1 MTRLTTL
8 DLPTFARAT
17 IGFDRMFEQLDREFA
32 NTKSTG
38 YPPYNVV
45 QENDDEYTI
54 SLAIA
59 GFTMEDLDI
68 TLEKNVL
75 TIEGTSPE
83 VPEGKKY
90 LHKGIGN
97 RNFRRQFTLA
107 EHIEVE
113 DAELEHGMLHI
124 NLVRNVP
131 EAQKPKKISIRQIKT
146 IDTADNYASAID
158 GKRG

>member
-17 IGFDRMFEQLDREFA
+17 IGFDRMFEDLNREFS
-32 NTKSTG
+32 NSKSTG

-59 GFTMEDLDI
+59 GFSMADLDI

-83 VPEGKKY
+83 VPEGKTY

-113 DAELEHGMLHI
+113 DAELENGMLHI

-131 EAQKPKKISIRQIKT
+131 EAQKPKKISIREVGT
-146 IDTADNYASAID
+146 IE
-158 GKRG
+158 G

>member
-1 MTRLTTL
+1 MTRFTTL
-8 DLPTFARAT
+8 NLPDFHRAT
-17 IGFDRMFEQLDREFA
+17 IGFDRMFEDLNREFT
-32 NTKSTG
+32 NTKSQG
-38 YPPYNVV
+38 YPPYNVI

-59 GFTMEDLDI
+59 GFSMDDLDI

-75 TIEGTSPE
+75 TIEGTPPE
-83 VPEGKKY
+83 VPEGKNY

-113 DAELEHGMLHI
+113 GAELENGMLHI

-131 EAQKPKKISIRQIKT
+131 EAQKPKKISIREVGT
-146 IDTADNYASAID
+146 IE
-158 GKRG
+158 G

>member
-17 IGFDRMFEQLDREFA
+17 IGFDRMFEQLDREFS

-38 YPPYNVV
+38 YPPYNVI

-59 GFTMEDLDI
+59 GFSMEDLDI

-83 VPEGKKY
+83 VPEGKNY

-113 DAELEHGMLHI
+113 GAELVNGMLHI

-131 EAQKPKKISIRQIKT
+131 EAQKPKKIAIKQF
-146 IDTADNYASAID
+146 DAIE
-158 GKRG
+158 G

>member
-17 IGFDRMFEQLDREFA
+17 IGFDRMFEDLNREFS
-32 NTKSTG
+32 NSKSTG

-59 GFTMEDLDI
+59 GFSMADLDI

-83 VPEGKKY
+83 VPEGKTY

-113 DAELEHGMLHI
+113 DAELENGMLHI

-131 EAQKPKKISIRQIKT
+131 EAQKPKKINIREVGMIE
-146 IDTADNYASAID
+146 
-158 GKRG
+158 G

>member
-1 MTRLTTL
+1 MTRTMTL

-83 VPEGKKY
+83 VPEGKNY

-113 DAELEHGMLHI
+113 DAELENGMLHI

-131 EAQKPKKISIRQIKT
+131 EAQKPKKISIREVGMIE
-146 IDTADNYASAID
+146 
-158 GKRG
+158 G

>member
-8 DLPTFARAT
+8 NLPHFQRAT
-17 IGFDRMFEQLDREFA
+17 VGFDRMFNELNREFA
-32 NTKSTG
+32 NSKSQG

-54 SLAIA
+54 SLAVA
-59 GFTMEDLDI
+59 GFAMDNLDI

-75 TIEGTSPE
+75 TIEGTSPD
-83 VPEGKKY
+83 VPEGRNY

-97 RNFRRQFTLA
+97 RNFRRDFTLA
-107 EHIEVE
+107 EHMEV
-113 DAELEHGMLHI
+113 DSAELENGMLHI

-131 EAQKPKKISIRQIKT
+131 EAQKPKKIAIKPLNSIETYGDYDK
-146 IDTADNYASAID
+146 D
-158 GKRG
+158 

>member
-1 MTRLTTL
+1 MTRFTTL
-8 DLPTFARAT
+8 NLPDFHRAT
-17 IGFDRMFEQLDREFA
+17 IGFDRMFEDLNREFT
-32 NTKSTG
+32 NTKSQG

-45 QENDDEYTI
+45 QETDDEYTI

-59 GFTMEDLDI
+59 GFSMDDLDI
-68 TLEKNVL
+68 TLEKDTL
-75 TIEGTSPE
+75 TIEGTSPD
-83 VPEGKKY
+83 VPEGKNY

-113 DAELEHGMLHI
+113 DAELENGMLHI

-131 EAQKPKKISIRQIKT
+131 EAQKPKKISIREVGT
-146 IDTADNYASAID
+146 IE
-158 GKRG
+158 G

>member
-8 DLPTFARAT
+8 DLPQLHRAT
-17 IGFDRMFEQLDREFA
+17 VGFDRMFEEMTRTFE

-54 SLAIA
+54 SLAVA
-59 GFTMEDLDI
+59 GFGIGDIDI

-75 TIEGTSPE
+75 TIEGKSPE
-83 VPEGKKY
+83 VPEGRNY

-97 RNFRRQFTLA
+97 RNFRRDFTLA
-107 EHIEVE
+107 EHMEV
-113 DAELEHGMLHI
+113 DGADLENGMLHI

-131 EAQKPKKISIRQIKT
+131 EAQKPKQIAINT
-146 IDTADNYASAID
+146 IINA
-158 GKRG
+158 

>member
-8 DLPTFARAT
+8 DLPHLHRAT
-17 IGFDRMFEQLDREFA
+17 VGFDRMFEEMTRGFE
-32 NTKSTG
+32 NTKSQG
-38 YPPYNVV
+38 YPPYNVI

-59 GFTMEDLDI
+59 GFSMADLDI

-83 VPEGKKY
+83 VPEGINY

-113 DAELEHGMLHI
+113 DAELENGMLHI

-131 EAQKPKKISIRQIKT
+131 EAQKPKKISIREVGT
-146 IDTADNYASAID
+146 IE
-158 GKRG
+158 G

>member
-1 MTRLTTL
+1 MTRITTL
-8 DLPTFARAT
+8 NLPDFHRAT
-17 IGFDRMFEQLDREFA
+17 IGFDRMFENLNREFA
-32 NTKSTG
+32 NSKSQG

-59 GFTMEDLDI
+59 GFSMTDLDI
-68 TLEKNVL
+68 TVEKNVL
-75 TIEGTSPE
+75 TVEGTSPD
-83 VPEGKKY
+83 VPEGTNY

-113 DAELEHGMLHI
+113 DAELENGMLHI

-131 EAQKPKKISIRQIKT
+131 EAQKPKKIGIREVGTLLDQ
-146 IDTADNYASAID
+146 D
-158 GKRG
+158 

>member
-8 DLPTFARAT
+8 DLPHLHRAT
-17 IGFDRMFEQLDREFA
+17 VGFDRMFEEMTRGFE
-32 NTKSTG
+32 NTKSQG
-38 YPPYNVV
+38 YPPYNVI

-59 GFTMEDLDI
+59 GFSMADLDI

-75 TIEGTSPE
+75 TIEGTSPD
-83 VPEGKKY
+83 VPEGKNY

-113 DAELEHGMLHI
+113 DAELENGMLHI

-131 EAQKPKKISIRQIKT
+131 EAQKPKKINIREVGT
-146 IDTADNYASAID
+146 IE
-158 GKRG
+158 G

>member
-8 DLPTFARAT
+8 NLPDFHRAT
-17 IGFDRMFEQLDREFA
+17 IGFDRMFNQLNQEFA
-32 NTKSTG
+32 NSKSQG
-38 YPPYNVV
+38 YPPYNVI
-45 QENDDEYTI
+45 QESDDEYTI

-59 GFTMEDLDI
+59 GFSMDDLDI
-68 TLEKNVL
+68 TLEKDTL
-75 TIEGTSPE
+75 TIEGTSPD
-83 VPEGKKY
+83 VPEGKNY

-113 DAELEHGMLHI
+113 DAELENGMLHI

-131 EAQKPKKISIRQIKT
+131 EAQKPKKISIREVGT
-146 IDTADNYASAID
+146 IE
-158 GKRG
+158 G

>member
-1 MTRLTTL
+1 MTRFTTL
-8 DLPTFARAT
+8 NLPDFHRAT
-17 IGFDRMFEQLDREFA
+17 IGFDRMFEDLNREFT
-32 NTKSTG
+32 NTKSQG
-38 YPPYNVV
+38 YPPYNVI

-59 GFTMEDLDI
+59 GFSMDDLDI

-83 VPEGKKY
+83 VPEGKNY

-113 DAELEHGMLHI
+113 GAELENGMLHI

-131 EAQKPKKISIRQIKT
+131 EAQKPKKISIREVGT
-146 IDTADNYASAID
+146 IE
-158 GKRG
+158 G

>member
-8 DLPTFARAT
+8 NLPDFHRAT
-17 IGFDRMFEQLDREFA
+17 VGFDRMFNDLGREFA
-32 NTKSTG
+32 NSKSQG
-38 YPPYNVV
+38 YPPYNVI

-59 GFTMEDLDI
+59 GFSMDDLDI

-83 VPEGKKY
+83 VPEGKNY

-113 DAELEHGMLHI
+113 DAELENGMLHI

-131 EAQKPKKISIRQIKT
+131 EAQKPKKISIREVGT
-146 IDTADNYASAID
+146 IE
-158 GKRG
+158 G

>member
-1 MTRLTTL
+1 MTRFTTL
-8 DLPTFARAT
+8 NLPDFHRAT
-17 IGFDRMFEQLDREFA
+17 IGFDRMFEDLNREFT
-32 NTKSTG
+32 NTKSQG
-38 YPPYNVV
+38 YPPYNVI

-59 GFTMEDLDI
+59 GFSMDDLDI

-83 VPEGKKY
+83 VPEGKNY

-113 DAELEHGMLHI
+113 DAELDNGMLHI

-131 EAQKPKKISIRQIKT
+131 EAQKPKKISIREVGT
-146 IDTADNYASAID
+146 IE
-158 GKRG
+158 G

>member
-8 DLPTFARAT
+8 DLPHLHRAT
-17 IGFDRMFEQLDREFA
+17 VGFDRMFNEMHEMFE
-32 NTKSTG
+32 NSKSTG

-59 GFTMEDLDI
+59 GFSMADLDI

-83 VPEGKKY
+83 VPEGKNY

-113 DAELEHGMLHI
+113 DAELENGMLHI

-131 EAQKPKKISIRQIKT
+131 EAQKPKKISIREVGT
-146 IDTADNYASAID
+146 IE
-158 GKRG
+158 G

>member
-8 DLPTFARAT
+8 NLPDFHRAT
-17 IGFDRMFEQLDREFA
+17 IGFDRMFNQLNQEFA
-32 NTKSTG
+32 NSKSQG
-38 YPPYNVV
+38 YPPYNVI
-45 QENDDEYTI
+45 QESDDEYTI

-59 GFTMEDLDI
+59 GFSMDDLDI
-68 TLEKNVL
+68 TLEKDTL
-75 TIEGTSPE
+75 TIEGTSPD
-83 VPEGKKY
+83 VPEGKNY

-113 DAELEHGMLHI
+113 GAELENGMLHI

-131 EAQKPKKISIRQIKT
+131 EAQKPKKISIREVGT
-146 IDTADNYASAID
+146 IE
-158 GKRG
+158 G

>member
-17 IGFDRMFEQLDREFA
+17 IGFDRMFEELNKEFA
-32 NTKSTG
+32 NSKSTG

-45 QENDDEYTI
+45 QENEDEYTI

-59 GFTMEDLDI
+59 GFSMADLDI

-75 TIEGTSPE
+75 TIEGTSPD
-83 VPEGKKY
+83 VPEDKTY

-113 DAELEHGMLHI
+113 DAELENGMLHI
-124 NLVRNVP
+124 NLIRNVP
-131 EAQKPKKISIRQIKT
+131 EAQKPKKISIREVGMIE
-146 IDTADNYASAID
+146 
-158 GKRG
+158 G

>member
-8 DLPTFARAT
+8 NLPDFHRAT
-17 IGFDRMFEQLDREFA
+17 IGFDRMFNQLNQEFA
-32 NTKSTG
+32 NSKSQG
-38 YPPYNVV
+38 YPPYNVI

-59 GFTMEDLDI
+59 GFSMDDLDI
-68 TLEKNVL
+68 TLEKDTL
-75 TIEGTSPE
+75 TIEGTSPD
-83 VPEGKKY
+83 VPEGKNY

-113 DAELEHGMLHI
+113 GAELENGMLHI

-131 EAQKPKKISIRQIKT
+131 EAQKPKKISIREVGT
-146 IDTADNYASAID
+146 IE
-158 GKRG
+158 G

>member
-8 DLPTFARAT
+8 NLPDFHRAT
-17 IGFDRMFEQLDREFA
+17 IGFDRMFNQLNQEFA
-32 NTKSTG
+32 NSKSQG

-59 GFTMEDLDI
+59 GFGMNDLDI
-68 TLEKNVL
+68 TLEKNIL
-75 TIEGTSPE
+75 TVEGTSPE
-83 VPEGKKY
+83 TPEGRNY

-97 RNFRRQFTLA
+97 RNFRRDFTIA
-107 EHIEVE
+107 EHIEVNG
-113 DAELEHGMLHI
+113 AELENGMLHI

-131 EAQKPKKISIRQIKT
+131 EELQPKKINIRT
-146 IDTADNYASAID
+146 VDAIE
-158 GKRG
+158 G